1 MAKKRIKTE
10 VKPVLTKRQ
19 LSRHKRQERIQHI
32 IYISG
37 AVFLV
42 VLIAFLGYG
51 IWNEQVKPFHQPA
64 LKING
69 VTYDTDYYI
78 KYLDI
83 YSKGMDATQIT
94 STADNIPKIIQY
106 NQAVIKSAPELGISV
121 SNDDIS
127 KGLKT
132 VGFPDDKARRDA
144 VEASML
150 VNSMMKDYFDKQ
162 VPASMEQVNTQALL
176 VESADTADKLRA
188 RLAAGDNFTAMASE
202 NSLDPLTKD
211 NGGKLGWLPKGFADV
226 MLGSLGNSVLKDV
239 PFTLQ
244 AGELSQPIFD
254 GMVTKPIGYW
264 VVQVTEKDPQKGS
277 HVRGIL
283 TGSRNDADMIR
294 EKIVAGDDFATLVKT
309 YSQDSISAAKD
320 GELGWTSDGSISN
333 RLVLGLAGPLDTGG
347 VSQPATDTSVK
358 TVGGFWL
365 VKALDR
371 DDNRE
376 LDSNTRQTLVTGLFE
391 NWVGG
396 KMKNDSVETLLTDE
410 QKAWAI
416 NIVVKS
422 RG

>member
-69 VTYDTDYYI
+69 ATYDTDYYI

-283 TGSRNDADMIR
+283 TGSRNDADMIKR
-294 EKIVAGDDFATLVKT
+294 K
-309 YSQDSISAAKD
+309 DSRRRRFCHS
-320 GELGWTSDGSISN
+320 G
-333 RLVLGLAGPLDTGG
+333 
-347 VSQPATDTSVK
+347 
-358 TVGGFWL
+358 
-365 VKALDR
+365 
-371 DDNRE
+371 
-376 LDSNTRQTLVTGLFE
+376 
-391 NWVGG
+391 
-396 KMKNDSVETLLTDE
+396 
-410 QKAWAI
+410 
-416 NIVVKS
+416 
-422 RG
+422 